1 MMKVTVKAPANK
13 YTDAQTVL
21 YWLPYSQFGETKDLF
36 VKGQSDPWYCASNLS
51 VGLSNWNNESK
62 LSSSAKPAKLISLIE
77 FHMSEDIDIGNV
89 EVVESGSEPEQESML
104 TEARRLPTSLS
115 GTSSSLGVSSS
126 NTLFGASSSS
136 SSPSFGVSSSS
147 SSSSSSSGA
156 ILPPARN
163 SPAAANTTTT
173 LAMTSQA
180 GDEVNKTIPSKAA
193 KGANQT
199 KADKRKK
206 KVVSSSSEDDP
217 ELDDDG
223 AEHVAKE
230 LGKAYRKNRKAKKE
244 AKKNK
249 VAVQDEGS
257 GIFPATYM
265 SRFNLD
271 VQVTKE

>member
-1 MMKVTVKAPANK
+1 
-13 YTDAQTVL
+13 
-21 YWLPYSQFGETKDLF
+21 
-36 VKGQSDPWYCASNLS
+36 
-51 VGLSNWNNESK
+51 
-62 LSSSAKPAKLISLIE
+62 
-77 FHMSEDIDIGNV
+77 
-89 EVVESGSEPEQESML
+89 
-104 TEARRLPTSLS
+104 
-115 GTSSSLGVSSS
+115 
-126 NTLFGASSSS
+126 
-136 SSPSFGVSSSS
+136 
-147 SSSSSSSGA
+147 
-156 ILPPARN
+156 
-163 SPAAANTTTT
+163 
-173 LAMTSQA
+173 MTSQA

-249 VAVQDEGS
+249 VAVQEEGS

>member
-1 MMKVTVKAPANK
+1 MKVTVKAPANK
-13 YTDAQTVL
+13 FTDAQTVL
-21 YWLPYSQFGETKDLF
+21 YWLPYSQFGESKDLF

-51 VGLSNWNNESK
+51 CGLANWNNESK
-62 LSSSAKPAKLISLIE
+62 LSSSAKPAKLVSLIE
-77 FHMSEDIDIGNV
+77 FHISEDIDIGNI
-89 EVVESGSEPEQESML
+89 EVVESGSEPEQESIL

-193 KGANQT
+193 KGAKQT
-199 KADKRKK
+199 KAVERKN
-206 KVVSSSSEDDP
+206 KVVSSSSEDLDP
-217 ELDDDG
+217 ALDDDG

-230 LGKAYRKNRKAKKE
+230 LGKAYRKNRQAKKE